1 MNVLK
6 RLILFKCPNY
16 DFDHYRFKFG
26 DIVETLDGAK
36 IFVKSS
42 ALSYVEAYVLKSS
55 FALRRFRYV
64 NVPYDNLPDK
74 PLDEQIQVQT
84 KLKWSVGDFVKESLY
99 GMTILLTEKVDNGFY
114 GLVVE
119 STNPYY
125 RETSIYITNPYQD
138 YIKEE

>member
-6 RLILFKCPNY
+6 RLILSKCPDY
-16 DFDHYRFKFG
+16 DFDRYRFKFG

-42 ALSYVEAYVLKSS
+42 ALSYVEAFILKSS
-55 FALRRFRYV
+55 FTLRRHNYAK
-64 NVPYDNLPDK
+64 VPYDNLPDK
-74 PLDEQIQVQT
+74 PLDTQIQVQT
-84 KLKWSVGDFVKESLY
+84 KLRWSVGDFVKEPLY
-99 GMTILLTEKVDNGFY
+99 GMVVLLTEKVDNGFY

-119 STNPYY
+119 SSNPYY